1 MNMSTTNEQRL
12 REAKTRLRKYI
23 STRTDGRRGYDVDD
37 IHSFDLGTE
46 GEGSFL
52 RLSDI
57 RLILAAVSEPAA
69 PVDAR
74 DALIGEINNLAY
86 HGTMYLSERESG
98 NVRLCFADI
107 ISKIESHRDSIA
119 RQAAAPAEG
128 EK

>member
-1 MNMSTTNEQRL
+1 MSTTDDQRL
-12 REAKTRLRKYI
+12 RDAKTRLCKYV

-57 RLILAAVSEPAA
+57 KLILAAVSEPAA

-74 DALIGEINNLAY
+74 VAALLLAQRMCREALPKFNWGASFLDANAIQLLNEAPAAIDAAL
-86 HGTMYLSERESG
+86 
-98 NVRLCFADI
+98 
-107 ISKIESHRDSIA
+107 A

-128 EK
+128 K